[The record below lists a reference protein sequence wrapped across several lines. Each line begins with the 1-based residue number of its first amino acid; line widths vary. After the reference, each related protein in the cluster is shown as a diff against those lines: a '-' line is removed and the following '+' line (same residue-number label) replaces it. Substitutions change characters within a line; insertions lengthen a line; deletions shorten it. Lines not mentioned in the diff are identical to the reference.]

1 MALVGKRRA
10 LFSNL
15 MDMPPL
21 PPPLPAS
28 PKKNRTRIIVV
39 AVVAFCAV
47 FLVAAVVAGFAAFQ
61 RVKDRAEATR
71 AIEKTTFEERQKM
84 ADLIESGATTGGE
97 AALGRMKDQLEKSAG
112 SMTGGDAKTMQAM
125 ATVMGK
131 IQAQVKEYET
141 VLARVTEAEIFSF
154 KLREKGTFADQRQL
168 IGEFLATN
176 KQLTETLK
184 NGGDMMRA
192 ELDHA
197 GVPAR
202 IRDATV
208 SGFQNSQLKIRP
220 LQMRIRGADQILG
233 DSALAI
239 FDLLEKNRSQWK
251 PDKSSGAPVF
261 KDDKTLE
268 AYNELI
274 EKIQAAAADQ
284 TNAQS
289 ELVRLMRAK

>member
-1 MALVGKRRA
+1 ME
-10 LFSNL
+10 
-15 MDMPPL
+15 MPPL
-21 PPPLPAS
+21 PPPLPAA
-28 PKKNRTRIIVV
+28 PPKNRTRIIVV

-47 FLVAAVVAGFAAFQ
+47 FLVALVVAGFVAFQ
-61 RVKDRAEATR
+61 RVKTRAEATR
-71 AIEKTTFEERQKM
+71 AIEKSSIEERRKI

-112 SMTGGDAKTMQAM
+112 TMTGGDAKTMQAM
-125 ATVMGK
+125 AAVMGK

-154 KLREKGTFADQRQL
+154 KLRENGTFDYERQL

-184 NGGDMMRA
+184 DGGAMLRA
-192 ELDHA
+192 ELDQA
-197 GVPAR
+197 GVPAQ

-208 SGFQNSQLKIRP
+208 NGFKSSQVQIRP

-239 FDLLEKNRSQWK
+239 FDLLEKNRSKWK
-251 PDKSSGAPVF
+251 PDKTSGTPVF
-261 KDDKTLE
+261 KDEKTLK
-268 AYNELI
+268 AYNALI
-274 EKIQAAAADQ
+274 EKIQATAADQ
-284 TNAQS
+284 TSAQG
-289 ELVRLMRAK
+289 ELVRVMRAK